1 MPAEPYHDFPLSER
15 WEWDADEA
23 EQGIRKWASTDGS
36 GDKEK
41 IDWQKYRKA
50 YFWHE
55 EGELKDFG
63 QFKFPYVRIEN
74 GRPHV
79 VHNAVQNTLARI
91 DGSNIPEEDKPKVRA
106 VAQKQMD
113 RFRKSNKDDE
123 SLSMAYI
130 SSEQITDE
138 QTALINRFT
147 KTPLTRDDVYIHSFT
162 LLGTT
167 PIPSRALRFDD
178 SLLQIYLNNIK
189 NGDVVQIAD
198 HSFGSLPVGN
208 VTIPFGR
215 FFDGQII
222 TDSKGERQLIGTM
235 YMPKGAKTYIG
246 DFTTDDIHQQIVTG
260 VLHDSSVSVTWG
272 FSECSICGND
282 IRDFEKCSHWPGQIY
297 EVDGK
302 QRQCYVTAKPA
313 PPPMVDSSMMIENSI
328 VCAGAYPDAG
338 VLTGKPL
345 ERFNTSKKQSFSNIA
360 DLKLVDKNSPVFCC
374 LSSSAAVFHIERED
388 IRDASELHQL
398 YHQLYSNKENL
409 PEGWTMAKLIAK
421 HKEAVKEL
429 LDAGHEHFLRDALDG
444 TLNAELKAK
453 STKGSDQTVTDEE
466 KMAFQAQVDSLT
478 AKIEEMQT
486 ILGEKESE
494 IESLKAK
501 IDELT
506 ALAKLGEKY
515 REDVIASALASG
527 VRAEGNDFAE
537 DTFKKMFA
545 SLEIDEIKAMGDK
558 WEAKALAKLGVIQH
572 TEGQELNL
580 PSEAIA
586 PKADPRLYKV

>member
-23 EQGIRKWASTDGS
+23 EQGIRKWASTDRS

-79 VHNAVQNTLARI
+79 VHNAVQNALARI

-374 LSSSAAVFHIERED
+374 LSSTSATFYVEGEFA
-388 IRDASELHQL
+388 RDPVELDRL
-398 YHQLYSNKENL
+398 YHMMYAEKEL
-409 PEGWTMAKLIAK
+409 PEGWTRAKLVQK
-421 HKEAVKEL
+421 HKENVKAL
-429 LDAGHEHFLRDALDG
+429 LDAGHVHLLRDALDG
-444 TLNAELKAK
+444 TLPETLKAK
-453 STKGSDQTVTDEE
+453 SMKGDKGQVTDEE
-466 KMAFQAQVDSLT
+466 RMALEQQLAELSASLDSVM
-478 AKIEEMQT
+478 KENIE
-486 ILGEKESE
+486 
-494 IESLKAK
+494 LKTK
-501 IDELT
+501 IDELSL
-506 ALAKLGEKY
+506 LAELGRKY
-515 REDVIASALASG
+515 REDVIESALKSG
-527 VRAEGNDFAE
+527 VRAFGNDFEE
-537 DTFKKMFA
+537 DKYRKMFEA
-545 SLEIDEIKAMGDK
+545 LEIDEIKAMGEK
-558 WEAKALAKLGVIQH
+558 WEQKALSQLGVIRRTQDANFDLPFDSKVK
-572 TEGQELNL
+572 TEC
-580 PSEAIA
+580 
-586 PKADPRLYKV
+586 PKDPKLYYVGR